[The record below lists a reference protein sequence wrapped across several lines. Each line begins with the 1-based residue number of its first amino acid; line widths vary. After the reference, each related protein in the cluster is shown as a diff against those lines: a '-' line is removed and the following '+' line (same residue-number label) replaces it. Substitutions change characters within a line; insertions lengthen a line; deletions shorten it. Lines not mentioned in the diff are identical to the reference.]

1 MTGPYRES
9 KQVPRFICI
18 VCYRWMATH
27 PRTCRECHVEMND
40 LSQPDVRDAVRQEA
54 EKRLQ
59 NKVYREWSAMVLT
72 STVLVSPL
80 IFVLSG
86 YALLLSVPLSAL
98 LARGY
103 VAVKKNSAIAT
114 YASRRRRISAELGVD
129 IQLDE
134 MHDSGFGSSKQRS
147 GMQLSD
153 ASVAHRSDVDPL
165 ALEMEPLLAWLGAK
179 LQSDC

>member
-1 MTGPYRES
+1 MTTPYREAA
-9 KQVPRFICI
+9 KVPRFICI
-18 VCYRWMATH
+18 VCYKWMSTH
-27 PRTCRECHVEMND
+27 PRACRDCHVEMND
-40 LSQPDVRDAVRQEA
+40 LSQPDVRDAIRQEA
-54 EKRLQ
+54 DKRLQ
-59 NKVYREWSAMVLT
+59 SKMYREWSAMVLT

-80 IFVLSG
+80 VFVLSG

-103 VAVKKNSAIAT
+103 VAVKKNSGIAT
-114 YASRRRRISAELGVD
+114 YAARRRRISAELGVD

-134 MHDSGFGSSKQRS
+134 MHDTAGGRQRS

-153 ASVAHRSDVDPL
+153 HSVAHRADVDPL

-179 LQSDC
+179 LDGDGV